1 MDENLKELSKTIKRN
16 ILNSKGEKTK
26 MIYFSSG
33 CLLLDLVLGGK
44 KGVFGV
50 PAGRFINFVGD
61 KSAGKTFLSN
71 EFLAN
76 AYHKNPKKF
85 HWMYDDCES
94 GYSFDTNE
102 LYGVNLTDEKHLI
115 HSKTVEDAFCN
126 ITEFAEKLKK
136 EEYGIYVLDSLDGLT
151 SAEQEERAKERIKAH
166 KENKKFDKGTYG
178 MGKQK
183 YLSQEFFPQLSDLC
197 EDKNVLV
204 IIVSQI
210 REKIDVFSF
219 DKYNRSGG
227 KAMDFYAHSVLW
239 LAGGKKIKKKDRA
252 IGTSVKAK
260 TTKSK
265 TSRPY
270 RDCWFTLIYDYGLDD
285 IGSCIDFLFDLRTD
299 SGELAKTAKMILWK
313 EGKEKLTLKS
323 AKAFLQENE
332 LTDEYEDSKYFDGK
346 ADLNSIGEFIASKKD
361 YINLFSD
368 KFGEVMNRDDLIS
381 YIEEN
386 DLVDELHE
394 RTIEKWEAIEEEIR
408 SKRKKKYATIPQ
420 VKEAD

>member
-102 LYGVNLTDEKHLI
+102 LYDVNLTDEKHLI

-323 AKAFLQENE
+323 AKTFLSENE

-420 VKEAD
+420 VKEAN